1 MRLIGL
7 LFVLLLIFQ
16 FGFQMG
22 DQDNSD
28 VVQNEQQISEQ
39 DSSFQE
45 QHQQLTQDEAE
56 DEEGLFYLA
65 SRAEHYIKELFTL
78 LFHFVYRLAVSF
90 G

>member
-22 DQDNSD
+22 DHDNSD

-39 DSSFQE
+39 ESSFQE

-56 DEEGLFYLA
+56 EEKGLFYLA
-65 SRAEHYIKELFTL
+65 TRVEHYIKELFSL